1 MEPEPC
7 ATSRGQR
14 AHLLLQALLRGVQV
28 HPPLLLVGVG
38 SVLLPLFGQSFL
50 GDLALV
56 LPALGQ
62 VLQQLCFLTLG
73 GGRGTDWLAELY
85 C

>member
-1 MEPEPC
+1 M
-7 ATSRGQR
+7 TRRGQR
-14 AHLLLQALLRGVQV
+14 AHLLLQALLRGVRV

-62 VLQQLCFLTLG
+62 VLQQLCLLTLG
-73 GGRGTDWLAELY
+73 GDRGTVWFAEL
-85 C
+85 